1 MQLRREVAQNV
12 VQPAA
17 PKGPSN
23 KFYVD
28 FVARLSALSLLRP
41 SLDNVRCS
49 TVGTAVGSCFR
60 TANLTTP
67 PAALAATL
75 ICVGRSVRC
84 AAAQCSAAQRSAVQ
98 CSAVQCSAVQC
109 SAVQCHQSQSI
120 APAVRRN
127 GRYDTAACATKN
139 QACKH
144 AHAPTCINH
153 MCACTRRHR
162 RSCSRTKVS
171 SSAVIVGALCD

>member
-1 MQLRREVAQNV
+1 MQLRREVAQSV

-84 AAAQCSAAQRSAVQ
+84 AAAQYSAAQCNAVQ
-98 CSAVQCSAVQC
+98 CSAVQCRAVPPESKHRTQC
-109 SAVQCHQSQSI
+109 GGMGDTIRQRVQRGIKRASTHMHQHASI
-120 APAVRRN
+120 TCVHVLA
-127 GRYDTAACATKN
+127 DTAAAAAA
-139 QACKH
+139 Q
-144 AHAPTCINH
+144 
-153 MCACTRRHR
+153 RW
-162 RSCSRTKVS
+162 S